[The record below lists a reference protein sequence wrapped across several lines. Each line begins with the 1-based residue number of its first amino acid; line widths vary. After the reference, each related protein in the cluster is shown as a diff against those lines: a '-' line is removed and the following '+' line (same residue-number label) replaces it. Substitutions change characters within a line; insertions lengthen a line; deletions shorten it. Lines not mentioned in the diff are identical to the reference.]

1 MFKLKSQTMKD
12 IYFVVRHP
20 EIIAGRSKYLFI
32 FSHMRSRS
40 SVLSHILGSNP
51 GICGYR
57 ELHKSYINRRDL
69 VNLRIQLSRELR
81 TNIDN
86 KYLFDKILHNNCLL
100 DPKIFKLAQPK
111 VLFLLRE
118 PQGTIQ
124 SITNY
129 MGYFRGKTKYQ
140 NPQEGLNYY
149 CARLAFIEKYARKI
163 DCDSFFLD
171 SDDIINEPDTVLEKL
186 SNWLQLDV
194 PLDKNYQTFQKTGKA
209 GHGDASPA
217 IQTGTI
223 QKKSQSLEVE
233 IPQEIVEQG
242 KVSYQSCKDAILKNS
257 FRSH

>member
-1 MFKLKSQTMKD
+1 MLNLKSQTMKD

-57 ELHKSYINRRDL
+57 ELHQSYINRRDL
-69 VNLRIQLSRELR
+69 INLRIQLSRELR
-81 TNIDN
+81 TNIN
-86 KYLFDKILHNNCLL
+86 KKYLLDKILHNNC
-100 DPKIFKLAQPK
+100 IVSQQFFQIAQPK

-129 MGYFRGKTKYQ
+129 MGYFREKTKYQ
-140 NPQEGLNYY
+140 NPQEGLKYY
-149 CARLAFIEKYARKI
+149 CARLACIEKYAREI
-163 DCDSFFLD
+163 NCDSFFLD
-171 SDDIINEPDTVLEKL
+171 SDDIINHTDTVLEKL

-209 GHGDASPA
+209 GHGDASLA
-217 IQTGTI
+217 IQTGTV
-223 QKKSQSLEVE
+223 QKSSQSSEVE
-233 IPQEIVEQG
+233 VPQEIVEQG
-242 KVSYQSCKDAILKNS
+242 KVSYQSCKDAILNHS
-257 FRSH
+257 F